1 MQQLQAALPVG
12 SILGERYLIEGLL
25 GKGGYGSV
33 YLVRDLRVK
42 RNLFA
47 LKENHSP
54 ERKDHQRFL
63 FEGEL
68 LTRLD
73 HHALPRVYRV
83 FEEDS
88 HQRTFMLMDYIEGSN
103 LERLR
108 QRQLGNRFRLVEALS
123 IMAPIVD
130 ALHYL
135 HHQPLPILH
144 RDIKPSNIIVPNS
157 GEDAVLVDFGIAK
170 EYEPD
175 GTTTAFRTGSPGY
188 AAPEQYSRG
197 TSIRSDIYGLGAT
210 FYTLLTG
217 ALPADALYRMTTIGS
232 GQPDP
237 LEALNRLNPAMPQS
251 VVQAIHKAMSLNAN
265 ERFATIEQFWQV
277 FAAQEGWQPL
287 RSPTAP
293 PIVDLPPPGKARKEG
308 TARSERAAKVE
319 STPDTP
325 RPPVITPGD
334 RPRPNRTKRL
344 LLLLLPILLI
354 ASGALIGLFYYYSAR
369 SGAASPTTRTAVTA
383 IITTGSTPVS
393 LPTAKPTG
401 KPRPRPTHPAHSGVT
416 PAPRP
421 TNPPAPTVQPPAPM
435 PTTTPAPQPTPQP
448 TPRPTPPPSP
458 TPPPIPDIA
467 GNYNGTLDN
476 TTANIITGMTLSVKQ
491 KQNHGNINGYF
502 TVNPP
507 LVGNGNYTGS
517 VADTKYV
524 QFTVQS
530 YKGNAPLYFWGWVQP
545 DGSLKGNYCSIN
557 AQNQCDPN
565 AGAAGTWDVAK
576 VASPHYAA
584 GLNRF

>member
-12 SILGERYLIEGLL
+12 SILGERYLIEDLL

-73 HHALPRVYRV
+73 HRALPRVYRV

-108 QRQLGNRFRLVEALS
+108 QRQLGNRFRLAEALS
-123 IMAPIVD
+123 IMFPIVD

-135 HHQPLPILH
+135 HHRPSPILH

-157 GEDAVLVDFGIAK
+157 GDDAVLVDFGIAK

-217 ALPADALYRMTTIGS
+217 ALPADALYRMTTTGS

-237 LEALNRLNPAMPQS
+237 LEALNKLNPVIPLS

-287 RSPTAP
+287 RSLGIA
-293 PIVDLPPPGKARKEG
+293 PIVDLPSPLPGKARKER
-308 TARSERAAKVE
+308 TARSESAAKVE
-319 STPDTP
+319 STPNTP
-325 RPPVITPGD
+325 LPPVITP
-334 RPRPNRTKRL
+334 RNQPRPNRTKRL

-354 ASGALIGLFYYYSAR
+354 ASGALIGLFYYYAAR
-369 SGAASPTTRTAVTA
+369 SGAASPTA
-383 IITTGSTPVS
+383 IPAATTTVGTTSSTPVS
-393 LPTAKPTG
+393 LPTAKPTS
-401 KPRPRPTHPAHSGVT
+401 KPRPTPGPTHPARSGVT
-416 PAPRP
+416 PTPRP
-421 TNPPAPTVQPPAPM
+421 TNPPAPTEQPPTPM
-435 PTTTPAPQPTPQP
+435 PTATPP
-448 TPRPTPPPSP
+448 PRPTPTPSP

-467 GNYNGTLDN
+467 GNYNGTLDDTTSN
-476 TTANIITGMTLSVKQ
+476 TITGMTLSVKQ
-491 KQNHGNINGYF
+491 KQDHANISGYF

-507 LVGNGNYTGS
+507 LIGNGNYTGS
-517 VADTKYV
+517 VANTKYV
-524 QFTVQS
+524 QFTVKS
-530 YKGNAPLYFWGWVQP
+530 YKGDAPLYFWGWVQS

-557 AQNQCDPN
+557 AQNQCDPS
-565 AGAAGTWDVAK
+565 AGAAGTWNVAK
-576 VASPHYAA
+576 VASPQYSAA
-584 GLNRF
+584 LKRL